1 MSIIFKIAST
11 ANVSSLVDFLQK
23 LKLPN
28 SDLPADLS
36 GFTIAV
42 DGTQIVGSAGMEL
55 LGNVGLLRSVAVAE
69 THRNQQLGQRLF
81 TAALDHARSHQVQEV
96 FLITNT
102 ADQYFAKNGFQPVDR
117 SAVPDEIA
125 QTAQFSSLCPSTAV
139 IMKLELDAGA

>member
-1 MSIIFKIAST
+1 MSILLKNPSPAQGP
-11 ANVSSLVDFLQK
+11 ALLDFLQK
-23 LKLPN
+23 VKLTT

-81 TAALDHARSHQVQEV
+81 AAALEYARMHDVQEV
-96 FLITNT
+96 FLITNS
-102 ADQYFAKNGFQPVDR
+102 AERYFEKYGFQEIER
-117 SAVPDEIA
+117 RLVPDEIA
-125 QTAQFSSLCPSTAV
+125 QTEQFSSLCPSTAV
-139 IMKLELDAGA
+139 VMKMAFDAGS